1 MQCTGK
7 RVALDAMVEE
17 LHIERVRRHILL
29 CSHQTR
35 PKCCP
40 KALGL
45 KSWDFLKAR
54 LAELGLADAGGVYR
68 SKVDCLRVCVHGP
81 VALVY
86 PDGTWYHSCT
96 PEVLERIIQEHLIGG
111 RPVEEYVFAERPLPS
126 GGATAPSPERHDFE
140 RPAEGTMDTEQAKDA
155 ARIFLGCRVTGMA
168 MRDTLPDWCLPRSL
182 ADGYAVQRAMVE
194 MSKDRVVGWKIAA
207 TSEAGQRHIR
217 VRTPIAGRLFESR
230 VHRSPAGMAL
240 GKNRMAVAEAEFA
253 FVMRSDLPAREEPW
267 PVDEVLAAV
276 GTLHPAIELPDSR
289 FTEYTRAGSWQLAA
303 DNACAHEFVLGP
315 ETDADWR
322 AVDLAA
328 HPVTLWIDGQE
339 ATTGTGADALG
350 DPRAAL
356 AWIANNHAVQ
366 GAALRAGDIVTTG
379 VCGRPSAIVGG
390 NRVVADFGVFGA
402 AEVALT

>member
-1 MQCTGK
+1 M
-7 RVALDAMVEE
+7 
-17 LHIERVRRHILL
+17 
-29 CSHQTR
+29 
-35 PKCCP
+35 
-40 KALGL
+40 
-45 KSWDFLKAR
+45 
-54 LAELGLADAGGVYR
+54 DAGGVHR
-68 SKVDCLRVCVHGP
+68 SKVNCLRVCVHGP
-81 VALVY
+81 IALVY
-86 PDGTWYHSCT
+86 PDGIWYHSCT

-126 GGATAPSPERHDFE
+126 GGATAPAPSPGRHDLE
-140 RPAEGTMDTEQAKDA
+140 RPMEGTMDTEQAKDA

-168 MRDTLPDWCLPRSL
+168 MRDTLPDWCLPQSL

-253 FVMRSDLPAREEPW
+253 FVMSSDLPAREEPW
-267 PVDEVLAAV
+267 PMDEVLAAV
-276 GTLHPAIELPDSR
+276 DTLHPAIELPDSR
-289 FTEYTRAGSWQLAA
+289 FTEYTRAGSWQIVA

-315 ETDADWR
+315 ATDADWR

-379 VCGRPSAIVGG
+379 VCGRPSAIVAG
-390 NRVVADFGVFGA
+390 NRVVADFGAIGT
-402 AEVALT
+402 AEATLT